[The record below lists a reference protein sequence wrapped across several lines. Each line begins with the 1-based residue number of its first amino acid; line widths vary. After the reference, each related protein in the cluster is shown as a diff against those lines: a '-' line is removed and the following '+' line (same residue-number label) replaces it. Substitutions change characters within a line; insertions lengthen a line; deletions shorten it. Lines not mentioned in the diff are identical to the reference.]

1 MSTYP
6 VTIENAAPKKRRGT
20 GRLAITVNVNNIDA
34 QAERNSLCEMQAY
47 LVHLL
52 LEILNYS
59 QTRDSSAGNSSVRQ
73 LSDTYPVTALGI
85 NR

>member
-52 LEILNYS
+52 LEMDPKLLPDKRFLCWEQLS
-59 QTRDSSAGNSSVRQ
+59 QT
-73 LSDTYPVTALGI
+73 AL
-85 NR
+85 